1 MKHIHIL
8 GICGT
13 FMGGIAALA
22 KALGYRVTGSDSNV
36 YPPMSTQLENLGID
50 LFQGDDLTQLQA
62 TPDLV
67 IIGNA
72 LSRGNPVVEA
82 VLAQQ
87 LPYQS
92 GPQWLG
98 ETLLRERH
106 VLAISGTHGKTTTA
120 SMLVWILEQ
129 AGLNPSF
136 LVGGVVQP
144 YNETARLTD
153 SPYFVIEADEYDT
166 AFFDKRSKFL
176 HYFSNTLVMNNLEFD
191 HADIFSDLAAI
202 QQQFAY
208 VLRTVPSTGQVIYP
222 AESKALAEV
231 VNKGCWS
238 EQVRIGHQEAW
249 SSELLN
255 ADGSRFRVLHH
266 GVEAGTVEWGLIG
279 QHNAD
284 NGLMAIAAAAQVG
297 VTPEEAASVLSRFT
311 SPARRLQLRGECAG
325 VRVYDDFAHHPTAI
339 ATTLQAMRNH
349 VGPHAK
355 IRAVFEP
362 RSNTMKAGVH
372 KDTLAAAF
380 AAADSVYAL
389 QPAGAEVQLAEQLAS
404 LQSAEHGEEDK
415 EYHQEHSVTAK
426 YLPVTIKEQVN
437 ELADAILSDFQ
448 IAKTQTAAQ
457 ATEEHWVIM
466 SNGAFGG
473 IHQQLLDRLANSS
486 VKHPEG

>member
-22 KALGYRVTGSDSNV
+22 KALGYKVTGSDSNV
-36 YPPMSTQLENLGID
+36 YPPMSTQLEKLGIS
-50 LFQGDDLTQLQA
+50 LFQGDDMAQLEPR
-62 TPDLV
+62 PDLV

-72 LSRGNPVVEA
+72 LSRGHPIVED
-82 VLAQQ
+82 VLEQK
-87 LPYQS
+87 LRYQS

-98 ETLLRERH
+98 EELLRERH
-106 VLAISGTHGKTTTA
+106 VLAVSGTHGKTTTA
-120 SMLVWILEQ
+120 SMLVWVLEQ

-208 VLRTVPSTGQVIYP
+208 VLRTVPKNGQVIYP
-222 AESKALAEV
+222 AAVTALSEV
-231 VNKGCWS
+231 VAKGCWS
-238 EQVRIGHQEAW
+238 EQVCTGNNQAW
-249 SSELLN
+249 DTELLN
-255 ADGSRFRVLHH
+255 SAGSAFVVLHK
-266 GVEAGTVEWGLIG
+266 GVEVARVEWDLIG
-279 QHNAD
+279 THNVE
-284 NGLMAIAAAAQVG
+284 NGLMAIVAAAQVG
-297 VTPEEAASVLSRFT
+297 VTPKQAAEALNRFT
-311 SPARRLQLRGECAG
+311 SPARRLQLRGKIAG
-325 VRVYDDFAHHPTAI
+325 VRIYDDFAHHPTAI
-339 ATTLQAMRNH
+339 ATTLQAMRAH
-349 VGPHAK
+349 VGPDAR
-355 IRAVFEP
+355 ILAIFEP

-380 AAADSVYAL
+380 SDADEVYGL
-389 QPAGAEVQLAEQLAS
+389 QPEGAKWQLAEQLKPLIEPRKTEAQQKNIPVCIRENVND
-404 LQSAEHGEEDK
+404 LAKAIVQGFQERNENMGNAGQAVEE
-415 EYHQEHSVTAK
+415 Y
-426 YLPVTIKEQVN
+426 
-437 ELADAILSDFQ
+437 
-448 IAKTQTAAQ
+448 
-457 ATEEHWVIM
+457 WVVM

-473 IHQQLLDRLANSS
+473 IHQILLNSLTQITATEES
-486 VKHPEG
+486 NGVAT

>member
-22 KALGYRVTGSDSNV
+22 KALGYQVTGSDSNV
-36 YPPMSTQLENLGID
+36 YPPMSTQLEKLGIN
-50 LFQGDDLTQLQA
+50 LFQGDDLQQLQP

-82 VLAQQ
+82 VLEQKLA
-87 LPYQS
+87 YQS

-98 ETLLRERH
+98 EALLRERH
-106 VLAISGTHGKTTTA
+106 VLAVSGTHGKTTTA
-120 SMLVWILEQ
+120 SMLVWVLEQ
-129 AGLNPSF
+129 AGINPSF

-176 HYFSNTLVMNNLEFD
+176 HYFSDTLVMNNLEFD

-208 VLRTVPSTGQVIYP
+208 VLRTVPRNGHVIYP
-222 AESKALAEV
+222 PAVKALAEV
-231 VNKGCWS
+231 VAKGCWS
-238 EQVRIGHQEAW
+238 ERVCTGENEAW
-249 SSELLN
+249 DTKLLN
-255 ADGSRFRVLHH
+255 SAGSTFAVLHN
-266 GVEAGTVEWGLIG
+266 GVEVAQVTWDLIG
-279 QHNAD
+279 KHNVE
-284 NGLMAIAAAAQVG
+284 NGLMALVAAAQVG
-297 VTPEEAASVLSRFT
+297 VEPKRAAEALSRFT
-311 SPARRLQLRGECAG
+311 SPARRLQLRGELAG
-325 VRVYDDFAHHPTAI
+325 VHVYDDFAHHPTAI
-339 ATTLQAMRNH
+339 ATTLQAMRAH
-349 VGPHAK
+349 VGQDAR
-355 IRAVFEP
+355 IVAIFEP

-380 AAADSVYAL
+380 VDVDEVYGL
-389 QPAGAEVQLAEQLAS
+389 QPEGANWQLATQLAPLTQALNERNVPVVVCDTVQDLANEV
-404 LQSAEHGEEDK
+404 LQAYQERVRDSGSSAE
-415 EYHQEHSVTAK
+415 S
-426 YLPVTIKEQVN
+426 
-437 ELADAILSDFQ
+437 
-448 IAKTQTAAQ
+448 AQ
-457 ATEEHWVIM
+457 ATREYWVVM

-473 IHQQLLDRLANSS
+473 IHQLLLDSLTNIIA
-486 VKHPEG
+486 KAE